1 MRCRTGAGRERRKSF
16 RSRWCRTGRG
26 ARGNVL
32 AVPRGAVA
40 TEGGHRYVYVVKAN
54 ELGVGKSRLEKRE
67 IKVGIADATSYEVMS
82 GLQEGEMVA
91 LPGDTDLHDGM
102 AVQVVNTN
110 AA

>member
-1 MRCRTGAGRERRKSF
+1 VF
-16 RSRWCRTGRG
+16 
-26 ARGNVL
+26 
-32 AVPRGAVA
+32 
-40 TEGGHRYVYVVKAN
+40 VVKPN

-91 LPGDTDLHDGM
+91 LPGDADLHDGM
-102 AVQVVNTN
+102 PVQVVNTN

>member
-1 MRCRTGAGRERRKSF
+1 MG
-16 RSRWCRTGRG
+16 
-26 ARGNVL
+26 
-32 AVPRGAVA
+32 
-40 TEGGHRYVYVVKAN
+40 
-54 ELGVGKSRLEKRE
+54 
-67 IKVGIADATSYEVMS
+67 

>member
-1 MRCRTGAGRERRKSF
+1 MF
-16 RSRWCRTGRG
+16 
-26 ARGNVL
+26 
-32 AVPRGAVA
+32 
-40 TEGGHRYVYVVKAN
+40 VVKKN
-54 ELGVGKSRLEKRE
+54 ELGVGKSLEKRE
-67 IKVGIADATSYEVMS
+67 IRVGIADATSYEVMG